1 MTVKM
6 RTLAIIAA
14 VLGGLLVWFWVSYPS
29 YNYGFRLVIEV
40 DTPSGVKSGSSVLNV
55 TWRSQV
61 PIGPRG
67 AVTQIKGEA
76 VFIDLGGGR
85 NVIAL
90 LGFGPSGNEDR
101 IGRLAF
107 DAFRRAGRPMD
118 IPTLAKTQGSAP
130 LTGDLIP
137 TFVTFAGLNDPK
149 TARVVRPDEFEQAFG
164 AGVRFRSARIE
175 MTSASA
181 TREIEKKIPVLMK
194 KLRQEEEVSRIE
206 RLGDPFRVNYGPFE
220 RGR

>member
-1 MTVKM
+1 MKK
-6 RTLAIIAA
+6 LGIIAA
-14 VLGGLLVWFWVSYPS
+14 VLAGLFAWFWLSYPS
-29 YNYGFRLVIEV
+29 YSYGFRLIIEV
-40 DTPSGVKSGSSVLNV
+40 DTPSGLRSGSSVLNL

-67 AVTQIKGEA
+67 AVTQVKGEA

-85 NVIAL
+85 NVIAM
-90 LGFGPSGNEDR
+90 LGFGPNGNEDR
-101 IGRLAF
+101 TERLAI

-118 IPTLAKTQGSAP
+118 IPTLAKAQGSAP

-137 TFVTFAGLNDPK
+137 TFVTFADLNDPK
-149 TARVVRPDEFEQAFG
+149 SARVVRADDLEQVFG
-164 AGVRFRSARIE
+164 PGVRLLAARIE

-181 TREIEKKIPVLMK
+181 TREIEKKIPVLME
-194 KLRQEEEVSRIE
+194 KLRQEEKISRIE
-206 RLGDPFRVNYGPFE
+206 RLGDPFRVNSGQFE